1 MRWKSDSEVWNGYG
15 SIVQNQPSD
24 FPDTCHTRNMVCTI
38 PMERTSVPY
47 LLEGMERAWFHTYGT
62 GLVPYPGTHESPG
75 VCTIP
80 FEKKSLQG
88 FQKWKKQKLE
98 KGYYES

>member
-1 MRWKSDSEVWNGYG
+1 MERVWYGYG
-15 SIVQNQPSD
+15 TIVQNQPSD

-62 GLVPYPGTHESPG
+62 NLVPYLPTQVAFPKGILKG
-75 VCTIP
+75 IP
-80 FEKKSLQG
+80 
-88 FQKWKKQKLE
+88 
-98 KGYYES
+98 KGY

>member
-1 MRWKSDSEVWNGYG
+1 
-15 SIVQNQPSD
+15 
-24 FPDTCHTRNMVCTI
+24 MVCTI

-80 FEKKSLQG
+80 FEKNRCRHLFMDSLEISLDWIVALRLVAAVTVAIPVG
-88 FQKWKKQKLE
+88 P
-98 KGYYES
+98 